1 MLPLEFADRAQA
13 RFLRGRTG
21 VREARPYIPT
31 QANVRFCAFTVIND
45 TNGCVMR
52 RSAVMA

>member
-21 VREARPYIPT
+21 VREARPYTLP

-52 RSAVMA
+52 RSAVIA